1 MKIKFLGTGSAQT
14 SLNRFHSSFLI
25 SSSNHNLL
33 VDCGDGI
40 SKAILKQNINF
51 ISIDSILISH
61 FHADHYS
68 GLPSLIT
75 QMKLLSRKN
84 DLTIFIHSS
93 EKDFLEDFIFHSYLF
108 KERMTFNLII
118 VSFDEGKE
126 VLLSDDLK
134 FTSKFNSHLDKYK
147 RASLETSPLREK
159 ELGFTSLSFLFKD
172 DENSVNYS
180 GDIGSQNDLYLFNEK
195 VDWFITE
202 TTHIKSEELLG
213 LINKLDPSKLILTHI
228 GDDFEKPLFDFH
240 QSLPE
245 HLKSR
250 IIIAFD
256 GLELNQSTQNSL

>member
-14 SLNRFHSSFLI
+14 SLNRYHSSFLI

-51 ISIDSILISH
+51 NSIDSILLSH

-84 DLTIFIHSS
+84 DLIIFVHSS

-118 VSFDEGKE
+118 LSFDEEKD
-126 VLLSDDLK
+126 VLLSNDFK
-134 FTSKFNSHLDKYK
+134 FTSKLNSHFNKYK
-147 RASLETSPLREK
+147 RASLETLPLREK
-159 ELGFTSLSFLFKD
+159 ELGFASLSFLFKD
-172 DENSVNYS
+172 EENSIIFS
-180 GDIGSQNDLYLFNEK
+180 GDVGSEYDLFLFNQK

-202 TTHIKSEELLG
+202 TTHIKPEELLE
-213 LINKLDPSKLILTHI
+213 LINKLNPSKLILTHI
-228 GDDFEKPLFDFH
+228 GDDFEKPLTDFH

-245 HLKSR
+245 DLKSR
-250 IIIAFD
+250 IIIASD
-256 GLELNQSTQNSL
+256 GLELNQST

>member
-40 SKAILKQNINF
+40 SKAILKQNIDFN
-51 ISIDSILISH
+51 SIDSILISH

-84 DLTIFIHSS
+84 DLTIFVHSS

-108 KERMTFNLII
+108 KERMTFDLII
-118 VSFDEGKE
+118 ISFDEGKE

-147 RASLETSPLREK
+147 KYDQQSR
-159 ELGFTSLSFLFKD
+159 LGFASLSFLFKD
-172 DENSVNYS
+172 DENAYIHT
-180 GDIGSQNDLYLFNEK
+180 GDVGSENDLYLFNQK

-213 LINKLDPSKLILTHI
+213 LIDKSDPSKLILTHI

-256 GLELNQSTQNSL
+256 GLELIQSTKNPL

>member
-1 MKIKFLGTGSAQT
+1 MKIKFLGTSSAQT

-40 SKAILKQNINF
+40 SKAILKQNIDFN
-51 ISIDSILISH
+51 SIDSILISH

-84 DLTIFIHSS
+84 DLTIFVHSS
-93 EKDFLEDFIFHSYLF
+93 EKIFLEDLIFHSYLF
-108 KERMTFNLII
+108 RERMTFDLNVI
-118 VSFDEGKE
+118 SFNEENEINADENF
-126 VLLSDDLK
+126 S
-134 FTSKFNSHLDKYK
+134 FISKLNSHLDKYK
-147 RASLETSPLREK
+147 K
-159 ELGFTSLSFLFKD
+159 YDQQNKLGFASLSFLFKD
-172 DENSVNYS
+172 DENSVIYS
-180 GDIGSQNDLYLFNEK
+180 GDIGSENDLYLFNEK

-202 TTHIKSEELLG
+202 ITHIKIENIFKLLG
-213 LINKLDPSKLILTHI
+213 KIEPAKLILTHI
-228 GDDFEKPLFDFH
+228 GDDFEKPINDFH

-256 GLELNQSTQNSL
+256 GLELNQSTQKPL